1 MLTADAIEW
10 HREAYLKRV
19 ALRHIIYKLFR
30 AQNVAKRAQYVALVE
45 AVQAVGTKVHVFSS
59 GHASGEQ
66 LASLSGVAAIL
77 RFPLAVEEF
86 IDAEEEDDDDDDDDE
101 EAPFDDEDDDPGE
114 DFDAADRIGRD
125 LATAAVS

>member
-1 MLTADAIEW
+1 MLLVD
-10 HREAYLKRV
+10 
-19 ALRHIIYKLFR
+19 KLFR
-30 AQNVAKRAQYVALVE
+30 AQTVAKRAQYVALVE

-86 IDAEEEDDDDDDDDE
+86 IDAEEEDEDDDDDDDE